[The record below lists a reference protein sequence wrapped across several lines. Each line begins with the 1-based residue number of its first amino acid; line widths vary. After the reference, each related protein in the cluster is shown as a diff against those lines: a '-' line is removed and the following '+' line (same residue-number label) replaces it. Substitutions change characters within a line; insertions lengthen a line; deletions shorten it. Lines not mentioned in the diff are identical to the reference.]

1 MATEQPARPLLQREA
16 IVDTAR
22 DLIRAD
28 GLHQL
33 SLRRLAG
40 RLGVTAPALYAHV
53 TDKGD
58 LLRAVAE
65 LEFGRL
71 VARFDAVA
79 TDDPVGRLRAYHRAY
94 IDHAREDPELF
105 EVMFVFPPDVG
116 ATELPE
122 GAELPAATRTFAIAL
137 AAVEDAVAAGAI
149 RSDDPLLVS
158 LTLWTAAHGVAS
170 ALRLGLGLPPDLE
183 DRLVEETIDRLLAGW
198 SA

>member
-22 DLIRAD
+22 DLIRAH
-28 GLHQL
+28 GLHRL

-40 RLGVTAPALYAHV
+40 QLGVTAPALYAHV
-53 TDKGD
+53 ADKGD

-71 VARFDAVA
+71 VARFDAVT
-79 TDDPVGRLRAYHRAY
+79 TDDPLGRLRAYHRAY
-94 IDHAREDPELF
+94 VDHAREDPELF

-122 GAELPAATRTFAIAL
+122 GAELPAATRTFTIAL
-137 AAVEDAVAAGAI
+137 AAVENAIAAEAI

-183 DRLVEETIDRLLAGW
+183 DRLVEESLDRLLAGW
-198 SA
+198 SG

>member
-1 MATEQPARPLLQREA
+1 MPTEPAERPLLRRDV

-22 DLIRAD
+22 QMISTD

-33 SLRRLAG
+33 SLRRLAS

-71 VARFDAVA
+71 VARFDAVI
-79 TDDPVGRLRAYHRAY
+79 TDDPVARLRAYHRAY
-94 IDHAREDPELF
+94 IDHARDDPALF

-116 ATELPE
+116 ATQLPE
-122 GAELPAATRTFAIAL
+122 GAELPAATKTFAIAV
-137 AAVEDAVAAGAI
+137 AAVEDAITAGAI
-149 RSDDPLLVS
+149 RSGDPLLVA

-170 ALRLGLGLPPDLE
+170 ALRLGLALPPELE
-183 DRLVEETIDRLLAGW
+183 DQLVDESFDRLLRGW
-198 SA
+198 AS